1 MASSDN
7 TDFENNSFSV
17 RYVKAARVKGRI
29 ILGISSS
36 GEDCPYSLSE
46 SVYYSLGSPSRG
58 DVLSSEDV
66 EAIKIED
73 EGYRALK
80 SALSILSYADNS
92 RRSLYLKLLRKGYS
106 KDMARSAVE
115 ECVRL
120 GYIRED
126 EQLRR
131 AIIREA
137 NTSLYGRRR
146 ITDKLLS
153 HGYSLRAINE
163 VLDGLVGSGEIDFE
177 ENFMAL
183 CEKKLSGEQINKENI
198 HALRY
203 KYGY

>member
-1 MASSDN
+1 MVSSDN
-7 TDFENNSFSV
+7 SDFENNCFSV

-29 ILGISSS
+29 ILGITSL
-36 GEDCPYSLSE
+36 GEDRPYSLSE

-58 DVLSSEDV
+58 DLLSSEDM
-66 EAIKIED
+66 EAIKKED

-92 RRSLYLKLLRKGYS
+92 RRSLCLKLLRKGYS
-106 KDMARSAVE
+106 KDTARSAVE

-126 EQLRR
+126 EQLKR
-131 AIIREA
+131 AVVREA

-146 ITDKLLS
+146 IIDKLLS
-153 HGYSLRAINE
+153 HGYSLGVINE
-163 VLDGLVGSGEIDFE
+163 VIDGLVSSGEIDFE
-177 ENFMAL
+177 ENFKAL
-183 CEKKLSGEQINKENI
+183 CEKKLSGEQMTKENI